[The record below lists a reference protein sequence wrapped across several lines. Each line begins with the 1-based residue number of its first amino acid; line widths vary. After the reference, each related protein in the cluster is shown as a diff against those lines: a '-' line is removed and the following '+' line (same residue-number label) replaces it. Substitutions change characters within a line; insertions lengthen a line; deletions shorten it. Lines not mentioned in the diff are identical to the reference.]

1 MEGLRPEDRTHKVN
15 HDEEVNAK
23 AQERFESGYEGEKAD
38 LFGEKQDWDDTDTVL
53 AHKIIVNEV
62 AKARESGSKDAYAEV
77 AKLMKE
83 WDAHGTE
90 AGQALRQR
98 RQLAS
103 DPALMEAD
111 AIQLLNDSERT
122 RKMSDEQRKKIL
134 DSVSQNA
141 EKLRSIRK
149 GDVDGVVDLIK
160 DMNKAEIYDLLR
172 TRGIWHE
179 ITEHKA
185 VYNMAELT
193 DVALPYPEA
202 DAKNLFVRDDKKR
215 NYYLITVRG
224 DKRVD
229 LKEFRHR
236 YGTRALSFASEN
248 DLMQVLGLIPGAVT
262 PLGLLNDAECKVQ
275 LYLDEAFFAAP
286 GLIGVHPNDNTAT
299 VWLRADDLAALIQ
312 EHGNPVHIAEL

>member
-1 MEGLRPEDRTHKVN
+1 VRR
-15 HDEEVNAK
+15 
-23 AQERFESGYEGEKAD
+23 SGP
-38 LFGEKQDWDDTDTVL
+38 
-53 AHKIIVNEV
+53 
-62 AKARESGSKDAYAEV
+62 
-77 AKLMKE
+77 
-83 WDAHGTE
+83 E
-90 AGQALRQR
+90 AGGGQPQSLDTQR
-98 RQLAS
+98 C
-103 DPALMEAD
+103 
-111 AIQLLNDSERT
+111 
-122 RKMSDEQRKKIL
+122 
-134 DSVSQNA
+134 SV
-141 EKLRSIRK
+141 RS
-149 GDVDGVVDLIK
+149 
-160 DMNKAEIYDLLR
+160 
-172 TRGIWHE
+172 GIWHE

-229 LKEFRHR
+229 LKEFRHK

-286 GLIGVHPNDNTAT
+286 ELIGVHPNDNTAT

>member
-1 MEGLRPEDRTHKVN
+1 
-15 HDEEVNAK
+15 
-23 AQERFESGYEGEKAD
+23 
-38 LFGEKQDWDDTDTVL
+38 
-53 AHKIIVNEV
+53 
-62 AKARESGSKDAYAEV
+62 
-77 AKLMKE
+77 
-83 WDAHGTE
+83 
-90 AGQALRQR
+90 
-98 RQLAS
+98 
-103 DPALMEAD
+103 
-111 AIQLLNDSERT
+111 
-122 RKMSDEQRKKIL
+122 
-134 DSVSQNA
+134 
-141 EKLRSIRK
+141 
-149 GDVDGVVDLIK
+149 
-160 DMNKAEIYDLLR
+160 MNKAEIYDLLR
-172 TRGIWHE
+172 TRGIWHK

-229 LKEFRHR
+229 LKEFRHK

-248 DLMQVLGLIPGAVT
+248 DLMQVLGLIPGAAT
-262 PLGLLNDAECKVQ
+262 PLGLLNDTEYKVQ

>member
-122 RKMSDEQRKKIL
+122 RKMSGEQRKKIL

-141 EKLRSIRK
+141 EKMRSIGK

-172 TRGIWHE
+172 THGIWHE

-193 DVALPYPEA
+193 GVALPYP
-202 DAKNLFVRDDKKR
+202 DATPKICSCATIKSAITTSSPSAATSASTSR
-215 NYYLITVRG
+215 NS
-224 DKRVD
+224 
-229 LKEFRHR
+229 
-236 YGTRALSFASEN
+236 GTDTAPARCRSRPKTTSCRCWGSF
-248 DLMQVLGLIPGAVT
+248 P
-262 PLGLLNDAECKVQ
+262 
-275 LYLDEAFFAAP
+275 AP
-286 GLIGVHPNDNTAT
+286 
-299 VWLRADDLAALIQ
+299 
-312 EHGNPVHIAEL
+312 

>member
-1 MEGLRPEDRTHKVN
+1 
-15 HDEEVNAK
+15 
-23 AQERFESGYEGEKAD
+23 
-38 LFGEKQDWDDTDTVL
+38 
-53 AHKIIVNEV
+53 
-62 AKARESGSKDAYAEV
+62 
-77 AKLMKE
+77 
-83 WDAHGTE
+83 
-90 AGQALRQR
+90 
-98 RQLAS
+98 
-103 DPALMEAD
+103 
-111 AIQLLNDSERT
+111 
-122 RKMSDEQRKKIL
+122 
-134 DSVSQNA
+134 
-141 EKLRSIRK
+141 
-149 GDVDGVVDLIK
+149 
-160 DMNKAEIYDLLR
+160 MNKAEIYDLLR

-262 PLGLLNDAECKVQ
+262 PRPAQRRRVQ
-275 LYLDEAFFAAP
+275 
-286 GLIGVHPNDNTAT
+286 G
-299 VWLRADDLAALIQ
+299 AALSRRSVFRRTGAHRRAP
-312 EHGNPVHIAEL
+312 ER